1 MGSKHIHSHLPLS
14 FLTGIIKT
22 PHIRNKVLEGL
33 QRKHFGV
40 NEDYKRDDGFSGPLT
55 QISLRITNMC
65 NLHCKM
71 CGQWGEKGYNKD
83 KLKDDVQREL
93 LKKVVP
99 LEVYKK
105 MVDDTAHLKPIYYI
119 WGGEPFLYPDLL
131 ELTAY
136 IKEKGSV
143 LSLVTNG
150 TTLKDNAATIV
161 DQKWDA
167 LMLSLDGP
175 KEIHNEIRGSDKCF
189 DNLEAGIAEVQRI
202 KKERKSLLPYVMLLV
217 TVSRD
222 NAHMLDKIFDIG
234 QELGADCIVVYYAWF
249 TNEKAGQAHTKLFQQ
264 YFGCTPTAWKSYVQP
279 VDKIDTAALKESIR
293 RIKAK
298 KYSFPYLFI
307 PDLGENEIDTYYK
320 EPENFM
326 GYGKC
331 ITPWLTMEV
340 MANGDVSPC
349 RDFPDYICGNICET
363 PVMELYNN
371 DKYREFRKALK
382 KCGGTFPICSRCCGL
397 MGW

>member
-1 MGSKHIHSHLPLS
+1 MGDMHSCLPPQFMMGLM
-14 FLTGIIKT
+14 KT
-22 PHIRNKVLEGL
+22 PNILKRLATAMM
-33 QRKHFGV
+33 RKTVGV
-40 NEDYKRDDGFSGPLT
+40 NSDYAREDGFSQPLT

-71 CGQWGEKGYNKD
+71 CGQWGEKGYNHD
-83 KLKDDVQREL
+83 KLKDEVQREL

-99 LEVYKK
+99 LETYKK

-119 WGGEPFLYPDLL
+119 WGGEPFMYPNLL
-131 ELTAY
+131 ELTSY
-136 IKEKGSV
+136 IKEKGSL

-150 TTLKDNAATIV
+150 TTLKKNAAEIV
-161 DQKWDA
+161 RQGWDA

-175 KEIHNEIRGSDKCF
+175 KEIHNEIRGSKDCF
-189 DNLEAGIAEVQRI
+189 DNLQAGIAEVQRI
-202 KKERKSLLPYVMLLV
+202 KKEKKSMLPYVMLLV

-249 TNEKAGQAHTKLFQQ
+249 TDEEAGQKHTKIFKER
-264 YFGCTPTAWKSYVQP
+264 FGCNPTAWKSYVQP
-279 VDKIDTAALKESIR
+279 VNLIDTAALKESIK
-293 RIKAK
+293 RIKSK
-298 KYSFPYLFI
+298 KYSFPYIFVPELKE
-307 PDLGENEIDTYYK
+307 DEIDTYYK
-320 EPENFM
+320 EPGNFM

-331 ITPWLTMEV
+331 VTPWLTMEV

-349 RDFPDYICGNICET
+349 RDYPDYICGNICDT
-363 PVMELYNN
+363 PVLELYNN
-371 DKYREFRKALK
+371 EKYREFRKALK
-382 KCGGTFPICSRCCGL
+382 ECGGTFPICARCCGL